1 MSFGGGVTWTLGS
14 HTNTSLLHE
23 LPLCKALNSHTK
35 CNTMGD
41 AKAQASATSLTIWS
55 SRRPQ
60 APLAGAL
67 RTSCSGAAYRER

>member
-1 MSFGGGVTWTLGS
+1 MLLRSVFGQSF
-14 HTNTSLLHE
+14 
-23 LPLCKALNSHTK
+23 
-35 CNTMGD
+35 
-41 AKAQASATSLTIWS
+41 ASASSLTIWS